1 MAEASGSMVDSEVVE
16 PYSPREHEDISCV
29 EPLMGPFLGEQ
40 REQDKGKKTLVLD
53 LDETLVHSTFQEV
66 TNCQY
71 VIPVVIANNTY
82 NVYVYLRP
90 GAIEFINRMSQL
102 YEVVIYTASMNIVRI
117 PLLCHV

>member
-1 MAEASGSMVDSEVVE
+1 MAEASDNQIGSIAEE
-16 PYSPREHEDISCV
+16 PYSPREPVNGSYV
-29 EPLMGPFLGEQ
+29 EPMTGPFLGEQ

-66 TNCQY
+66 ANCQY
-71 VIPVVIANNTY
+71 VIPVVIDNSTY

-102 YEVVIYTASMNIVRI
+102 YEVVIYTASMSIVRF
-117 PLLCHV
+117 LNASHL

>member
-1 MAEASGSMVDSEVVE
+1 MVDSEVVE

-40 REQDKGKKTLVLD
+40 KEQDKGKKTLVLD

-71 VIPVVIANNTY
+71 VIPVV
-82 NVYVYLRP
+82 YVYLRP

-102 YEVVIYTASMNIVRI
+102 YEVVIYTASMSIVRI
-117 PLLCHV
+117 PLRCHV

>member
-1 MAEASGSMVDSEVVE
+1 
-16 PYSPREHEDISCV
+16 
-29 EPLMGPFLGEQ
+29 MGPFLGEQ

-102 YEVVIYTASMNIVRI
+102 YEVVIYTASMSIVRI
-117 PLLCHV
+117 PQIRCWTRWTRIMSSPPVSSVTIASSRMAYL

>member
-1 MAEASGSMVDSEVVE
+1 MTEASIDQSVPAET
-16 PYSPREHEDISCV
+16 PCSPQESAATHYI
-29 EPLMGPFLGEQ
+29 EPLTGPFLGEQ
-40 REQDKGKKTLVLD
+40 KEQDKGKKTLVLD

-71 VIPVVIANNTY
+71 VIPVVIENNTF

-102 YEVVIYTASMNIVRI
+102 YEVVIYTASMRIVRT
-117 PLLCHV
+117 LLSCYV